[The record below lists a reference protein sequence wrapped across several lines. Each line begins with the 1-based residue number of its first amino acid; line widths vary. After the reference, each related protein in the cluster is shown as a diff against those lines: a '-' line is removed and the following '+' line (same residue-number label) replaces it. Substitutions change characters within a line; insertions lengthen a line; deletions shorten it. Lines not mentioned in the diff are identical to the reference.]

1 MNCLGRLAGSSITL
15 RRTSLRSL
23 FLSALLLVLSAPL
36 LADTVYT
43 YTGNDFNTFS
53 SPTVFTSADSLTGS
67 FTVATP
73 LGANLEVQL
82 QPVSFSFSDGV
93 ETFTQAN
100 TTASSNLVVFT
111 DASGDILAWDISLIS
126 SDSTNV
132 LTSDDNFIDEGFALV
147 NGVAESGFVEHDS
160 GTWSVLETG
169 DPSVAPEPST
179 LTFMA
184 TGALGLVGIMRRRL
198 HL

>member
-1 MNCLGRLAGSSITL
+1 LQ
-15 RRTSLRSL
+15 SL
-23 FLSALLLVLSAPL
+23 FLSALLLVLPAPL

-43 YTGNDFNTFS
+43 YTGNDFNTIS
-53 SPTVFTSADSLTGS
+53 SPSVFTTADSISGS

-73 LGANLEVQL
+73 LGANLEVEV

-111 DASGDILAWDISLIS
+111 DASGDIIAWDISLIS

-160 GTWSVLETG
+160 GTWSVSETG

-184 TGALGLVGIMRRRL
+184 TGALGLVGVMRRRL
-198 HL
+198 HV

>member
-1 MNCLGRLAGSSITL
+1 
-15 RRTSLRSL
+15 
-23 FLSALLLVLSAPL
+23 
-36 LADTVYT
+36 
-43 YTGNDFNTFS
+43 
-53 SPTVFTSADSLTGS
+53 
-67 FTVATP
+67 
-73 LGANLEVQL
+73 
-82 QPVSFSFSDGV
+82 
-93 ETFTQAN
+93 
-100 TTASSNLVVFT
+100 
-111 DASGDILAWDISLIS
+111 
-126 SDSTNV
+126 

-160 GTWSVLETG
+160 GTWSMLETG

>member
-15 RRTSLRSL
+15 RRTSLRFL
-23 FLSALLLVLSAPL
+23 FLSALLLVLPAPL

-43 YTGNDFNTFS
+43 YTGNDFSTFS